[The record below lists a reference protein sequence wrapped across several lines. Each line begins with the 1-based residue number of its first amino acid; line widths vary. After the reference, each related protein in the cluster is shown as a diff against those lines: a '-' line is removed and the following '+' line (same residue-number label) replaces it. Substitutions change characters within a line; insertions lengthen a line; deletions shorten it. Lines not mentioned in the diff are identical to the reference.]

1 VFSCSTGV
9 PNRIQVS
16 QATAELLKEAG
27 KGSWITPRTDAV
39 HAKGKGVLTT
49 YWLLPPASAAE
60 SVSPPVVAPPSNA
73 FVKQTRLIKWMVDL
87 FIDHI
92 NQIYASRNYK
102 LPKKPVVYNPKQNS
116 ITLDEVVE
124 VICLPK
130 FDAKSG
136 QELGAQVQTNISLSA
151 IDQLCDYISNIASLY
166 CKNPFHNCE

>member
-1 VFSCSTGV
+1 V

-39 HAKGKGVLTT
+39 HAKGKGVLNT
-49 YWLLPPASAAE
+49 YWLVPPASGAE

-87 FIDHI
+87 FLDHI
-92 NQIYASRNYK
+92 NKIYASRNYK
-102 LPKKPVVYNPKQNS
+102 LPRTPVMYNPKQNS
-116 ITLDEVVE
+116 ITLDEIVE

-130 FDAKSG
+130 FDAKAG
-136 QELGAQVQTNISLSA
+136 QGSQGQTKISLGA
-151 IDQLCDYISNIASLY
+151 IDQLCDYVSNIASLY